1 VQAARLQAKQ
11 EEAQAASRAE
21 KRLLGSVAKKVS
33 ELEEG
38 SGKAQAEQ
46 QALEQRLQEAGAE
59 VELALQ
65 HVQQLRQRAGAAS
78 RAQRQELQ
86 QLEVEVASAAA
97 EVEQRKVGCWPECAA
112 AGPSRVRSI
121 GGTLPMTCQLLLS

>member
-11 EEAQAASRAE
+11 EEVQAASRAE

-33 ELEEG
+33 ELKEG
-38 SGKAQAEQ
+38 SCKAQAEQ
-46 QALEQRLQEAGAE
+46 QALERQLHEAGAE

-65 HVQQLRQRAGAAS
+65 RVQQLRQLAGAAS

-86 QLEVEVASAAA
+86 ELELQVAAAAA
-97 EVEQRKVGCWPECAA
+97 EVELRQVGCWPERDAA
-112 AGPSRVRSI
+112 ALVCSRGHCRSK
-121 GGTLPMTCQLLLS
+121 CQLLVS